1 MTERRALAS
10 LYEKS
15 DTLFFQYHKDRKAH
29 IRQSY
34 DGEHEDEFRALG
46 FHPRGRRR
54 ILLLR
59 SDFEGKPFPG
69 GKVMKIPFLAF
80 ADETIEDR
88 DDILLPII
96 KAIMYDAKDR
106 ISQ

>member
-15 DTLFFQYHKDRKAH
+15 DMLFFQYHKDRKAH

-34 DGEHEDEFRALG
+34 DGECESEFQTLG
-46 FHPRGRRR
+46 LHKRGRRR

-59 SDFEGKPFPG
+59 TDFEGKPFPE

-88 DDILLPII
+88 DDVLLPII
-96 KAIMYDAKDR
+96 RDIMYEAKDR

>member
-1 MTERRALAS
+1 MTNPRLLAS

-15 DTLFFQYHKDRKAH
+15 DMLFFQYHRDRKAH

-34 DGEHEDEFRALG
+34 DGECEAEFQTLG
-46 FHPRGRRR
+46 FHKRGRRR

-59 SDFEGKPFPG
+59 TDFEGKPFPDN
-69 GKVMKIPFLAF
+69 KVMKLPMLSFG
-80 ADETIEDR
+80 DETIEDT
-88 DDILLPII
+88 DEVLLPII
-96 KAIMYDAKDR
+96 RDIMYDAKDR

>member
-15 DTLFFQYHKDRKAH
+15 DMLFFQYHRDRKAH

-34 DGEHEDEFRALG
+34 DGEHEAEFQSLG
-46 FHPRGRRR
+46 YHQRGRRR
-54 ILLLR
+54 ILLTR
-59 SDFEGKPFPG
+59 VNFEGKLLDDD
-69 GKVMKIPFLAF
+69 KVMKIPFLAF
-80 ADETIEDR
+80 ADESIEDT
-88 DDILLPII
+88 DAVLLPII
-96 KAIMYDAKDR
+96 REIMYDAKDK